1 LSDIT
6 GREILGRYQVERLL
20 GRGGMADVYLAF
32 DSQRQTHV
40 AIKLIREDLADDADF
55 IRRFS
60 REAAALARL
69 DHPNIVRFYAAEQ
82 DGVLNFIVMDYVS
95 GSNLQRRLSQALSLI
110 HISEPT
116 RPY

>member
-1 LSDIT
+1 
-6 GREILGRYQVERLL
+6 
-20 GRGGMADVYLAF
+20 MADVYLAF

-95 GSNLQRRLSQALSLI
+95 GSILQRRISQAGGPLPLSETTTLLHQI
-110 HISEPT
+110 GPA
-116 RPY
+116 